1 MAGAA
6 FVRHNPAKAANT
18 TQQHTNQP
26 TNNTPT
32 MTDALSLLPVGALFV
47 AIWVAGEL
55 FGLVRAPLV
64 GQIVVGLLLG
74 PGLLDLVPHSEAF
87 ELVGLVGLLLLVEG
101 GGLHM
106 DLNTLRVVGWRAV
119 GVGLT
124 GTALPVLAGWGLFLL
139 LGFDSTT
146 GYAAIFLIFFF
157 ISIFFINFITFEH
170 QFPNKFHNTAQLL
183 CITYFSNN

>member
-1 MAGAA
+1 VQFGKVKGKERKMV
-6 FVRHNPAKAANT
+6 FSFFT
-18 TQQHTNQP
+18 TLFLFSDWPRVWQVPPLFGTTRRKLPTQHQP

-146 GYAAIFLIFFF
+146 GYAAIFLIF
-157 ISIFFINFITFEH
+157 
-170 QFPNKFHNTAQLL
+170 
-183 CITYFSNN
+183 